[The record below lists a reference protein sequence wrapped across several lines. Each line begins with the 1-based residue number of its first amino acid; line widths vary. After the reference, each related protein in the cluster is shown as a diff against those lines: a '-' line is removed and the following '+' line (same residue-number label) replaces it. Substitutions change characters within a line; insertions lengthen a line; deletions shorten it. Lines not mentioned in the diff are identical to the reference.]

1 MKTFGRLIRRYV
13 LAIAVLVLLLA
24 GLGAGLLG
32 WLGWRYTVQYQAQ
45 PYTSSEIAAAMVQ
58 KDGQLDFGPAHPR
71 NNGCRGTPGPWSW
84 MTTVR

>member
-45 PYTSSEIAAAMVQ
+45 PYT
-58 KDGQLDFGPAHPR
+58 GPYAPPA
-71 NNGCRGTPGPWSW
+71 GKAGG
-84 MTTVR
+84 